1 MEQAV
6 LHALFYFELF
16 SWPLTEQEVWHFARQ
31 QTSQADIQA
40 PLSLWVK
47 RGVVFQF
54 GPYYQTKDEPAWA
67 QRRLEYENRAD
78 RFMPLARRM
87 AHFIGAFPF
96 VRAVFVSGSLSKH
109 SMPPD
114 GDIDFFIVT
123 APGRLWL
130 SRTLMVLFKKIVLF
144 NSHKYFCI
152 NYFIDTKHLT
162 IAEKNIFTATEI
174 ATMLPLYG
182 REGCQDFCVANAW
195 AWAEL
200 PNFPPRPLDAVTVQ
214 PPKGFKKMAE
224 WLFGGHLG
232 AWLDGQAMRLTLTFW
247 RRKFKHFGP
256 DAFDT
261 SLKSRPYVSK
271 HHPQHYQDKILT
283 AYKKRIE
290 QFNG

>member
-16 SWPLTEQEVWHFARQ
+16 SWPLTEQEVWHFTRQ
-31 QTSQADIQA
+31 QTNQTNIGEQ
-40 PLSLWVK
+40 LSLWVK

-54 GPYYQTKDEPAWA
+54 GPYYQTQNDPLWV
-67 QRRLEYENRAD
+67 QRRLEYESRAD
-78 RFMPLARRM
+78 RFLPIAHRM
-87 AHFIGAFPF
+87 ANFIGAFPF

-130 SRTLMVLFKKIVLF
+130 SRTLMVLFKKIWLF

-152 NYFIDTKHLT
+152 NYFIDTEHLS

-182 REGCQDFCVANAW
+182 REGCQAFGAANAW

-200 PNFPPRPLDAVTVQ
+200 PNFLPRPLTSVALQ
-214 PPKGFKKMAE
+214 PRNRFKKMLE
-224 WLFGGHLG
+224 WMFGGQLG
-232 AWLDGQAMRLTLTFW
+232 AWLDQHAMRLTLVFW

-256 DAFDT
+256 EAFDT

-271 HHPQHYQDKILT
+271 HHPQHFQDKILT